1 MFDCKKEASKEFWAK
16 VVYTTLYLL
25 NRLPISVAQEKTPIE
40 AWTRVKP
47 YAKHMEIFGS
57 NYYVHVAAVK
67 RSKLDDRA
75 EMRTFLRYATHSK
88 GYKVY
93 NLKSKQIIISW
104 DIQRSMK
111 FEQQQDTNDDEIQ
124 IAKSSSLV
132 LKKSL
137 WLKFMKNEIFL
148 VHKPSC
154 FGEASMKNDRKMK

>member
-93 NLKSKQIIISW
+93 NLKSKHIVISR
-104 DIQRSMK
+104 D
-111 FEQQQDTNDDEIQ
+111 
-124 IAKSSSLV
+124 
-132 LKKSL
+132 
-137 WLKFMKNEIFL
+137 KN
-148 VHKPSC
+148 
-154 FGEASMKNDRKMK
+154 AY